1 MSARTLQAGGV
12 MTPRLAIS
20 LLSWPAAPEQDAT
33 VEDRLRWYPSVAR
46 WAPSKHNTQ
55 PWRFV
60 VRDST
65 LELWT
70 DPRRA
75 LPHSDPLMR
84 ELIIS
89 CGAAL
94 HHVEVA
100 ARALGRDFSL
110 ELLPEGGF
118 GFLARLTELGDGS
131 PTPRAQAL
139 LSAVSRRRTDRG
151 PLDASV
157 LPASLPFELQSAAA
171 RTGAWLRLVAS
182 EGDRATLAA
191 LVERADRQLVRDGR
205 MDHELAQWRRSPA
218 DPRPDGVPGDRTR
231 GPRASYRAEFVQRDF
246 SGGGP
251 TFAHDRAGKDEPV
264 VGVLCT
270 PSDGVADWLAA
281 GRALSA
287 VLLEA
292 TLAGAN
298 ASYLNQPVE
307 VPGLR
312 QELRS
317 HLLLA
322 GPAQL
327 VLRLGAGGQ
336 VLPTPRRAVEDIRL
350 ET

>member
-1 MSARTLQAGGV
+1 
-12 MTPRLAIS
+12 MTTKHATP
-20 LLSWPAAPEQDAT
+20 LLTWPAAPSETAA

-60 VRDST
+60 VHGRS

-75 LPHSDPLMR
+75 LPDSDPLMR

-100 ARALGRDFSL
+100 AHALGRDVAL
-110 ELLPEGGF
+110 ELLPEGGCS
-118 GFLARLTELGDGS
+118 FLARVTELGRGS
-131 PTPRAQAL
+131 TSPRAQDL
-139 LSAVSRRRTDRG
+139 LAAVARRRTDRG
-151 PLDASV
+151 PLDAAG
-157 LPASLPFELQSAAA
+157 LTPSLPFDLQSAAA
-171 RTGAWLRLVAS
+171 RSGAWLRLVAS
-182 EGDRATLAA
+182 EGDRSTLAA

-205 MDHELAQWRRSPA
+205 IDRELDRWRRSA
-218 DPRPDGVPGDRTR
+218 TDPRPDGVPADRTR
-231 GPRASYRAEFVQRDF
+231 GPGASYRATFVQRDF
-246 SGGGP
+246 AGDGTS
-251 TFAHDRAGKDEPV
+251 FAHHREGRDDPI
-264 VGVLCT
+264 VGILCT
-270 PSDGVADWLAA
+270 GSDGVADWLAT

-292 TLAGAN
+292 TVAGAN

-312 QELRS
+312 HELRS
-317 HLLLA
+317 DLRLE
-322 GPAQL
+322 GFPQL

-336 VLPTPRRAVEDIRL
+336 VMPTPRRAVEDFRI

>member
-1 MSARTLQAGGV
+1 MPASPAMPSATA
-12 MTPRLAIS
+12 S
-20 LLSWPAAPEQDAT
+20 
-33 VEDRLRWYPSVAR
+33 VEERMRWYPTVAR

-60 VRDST
+60 VHDRS

-75 LPHSDPLMR
+75 LPDSDPLMR

-100 ARALGRDFSL
+100 ARALGRDTAL
-110 ELLPEGGF
+110 ELLPEGGSS
-118 GFLARLTELGDGS
+118 FLARLTELGQGS
-131 PTPRAQAL
+131 ATAHAQEL
-139 LSAVSRRRTDRG
+139 LEAVTRRRTDRG
-151 PLDASV
+151 PLDASP
-157 LPASLPFELQSAAA
+157 LAPSLPFDLQSAASGS
-171 RTGAWLRLVAS
+171 GAWLRLVAS

-205 MDHELAQWRRSPA
+205 IERELDRWRRSA
-218 DPRPDGVPGDRTR
+218 TDPRPDGVPSDRTR
-231 GPRASYRAEFVQRDF
+231 GPAASYRATFVQRDF
-246 SGGGP
+246 AGGG
-251 TFAHDRAGKDEPV
+251 TSYAHDRPGTDNPI
-264 VGVLCT
+264 VGILCT
-270 PSDGVADWLAA
+270 ATDGVADWLAA

-287 VLLEA
+287 VLLA
-292 TLAGAN
+292 AALAGAN

-312 QELRS
+312 HELRAD
-317 HLLLA
+317 LRLE
-322 GPAQL
+322 GFPQL
-327 VLRLGAGGQ
+327 VLRLGAGGHVQ
-336 VLPTPRRAVEDIRL
+336 PTPRRPVEDFRI

>member
-1 MSARTLQAGGV
+1 
-12 MTPRLAIS
+12 MTPRQATSPIT
-20 LLSWPAAPEQDAT
+20 WPEAPPQDAT
-33 VEDRLRWYPSVAR
+33 VEDRLRWYPAVAR

-60 VRDST
+60 VRDRS

-75 LPHSDPLMR
+75 LLDSDPLMR

-100 ARALGRDFSL
+100 ARALGRDFTL
-110 ELLPEGGF
+110 ELLPEGGSS
-118 GFLARLTELGDGS
+118 FLARVTELGKGDT
-131 PTPRAQAL
+131 TPRAQAL
-139 LSAVSRRRTDRG
+139 LAAVAQRRTDRG

-157 LPASLPFELQSAAA
+157 LVPSLPFDLQSAAE
-171 RTGAWLRLVAS
+171 RMGAALRLVAS
-182 EGDRATLAA
+182 GGDRATLAA

-205 MDHELAQWRRSPA
+205 FERELARWRRSPL
-218 DPRPDGVPGDRTR
+218 DGRPDGVPADRTR
-231 GPRASYRAEFVQRDF
+231 GPGASYRAEFVQRDF
-246 SGGGP
+246 SGDGT
-251 TFAHDRAGKDEPV
+251 TFAHDRAGNDHPIL
-264 VGVLCT
+264 GILCT
-270 PSDGVADWLAA
+270 VTDSVANWLGA

-312 QELRS
+312 NELRS
-317 HLLLA
+317 DLRLA
-322 GPAQL
+322 GVPQL
-327 VLRLGAGGQ
+327 VLRFGAGGS
-336 VLPTPRRAVEDIRL
+336 VLPTPRRSVEDIRF